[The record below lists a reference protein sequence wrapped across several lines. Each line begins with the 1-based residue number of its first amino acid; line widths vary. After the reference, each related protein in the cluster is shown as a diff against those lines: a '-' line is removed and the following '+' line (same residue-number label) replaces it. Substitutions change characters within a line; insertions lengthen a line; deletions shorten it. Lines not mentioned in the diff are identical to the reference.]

1 MKKARQS
8 FGHQLLAEQL
18 TQRIQHHFAGNT
30 NATDKSLTIGIFGEW
45 GSGKSNLL
53 HLIDETYRQSKPETT
68 LIVTFNPW
76 RFEREQHL
84 LIPLLKSIQFT
95 ARKAVRDK
103 ENSDLKKSLMKI
115 DEFLERSAMA
125 FAQAEKNGIGLAI
138 ENGGAAKQANENSPE
153 NTFDLGSLD
162 SMYYE
167 FESAFQAITEHDT
180 HPIQLLVLIDDLDR
194 CRPEKAVEM
203 LECMKLFLDVEHCVF
218 IVALDDEVVERG
230 ILYRY
235 RDYLLPTSSSQS
247 TNTPLPITGIEYLEK
262 IIQLPFR
269 IPQPA
274 KQEIAGFLQTQY
286 PELFACNDNDDDGIT
301 QRQHLVKNNASK
313 RELLDLFVSLI
324 PAIPR
329 KLIRASEL
337 LKLSLEMAKARGCET
352 QIQPLPLAKIV
363 LLQLFAPDLYRYGR
377 RRYSGFLTTLENWSQ
392 KPYWRQRDFRAC
404 LENDYQISEAENAD
418 EAIQLEKRNFHRY
431 YHDLL
436 DAFESAAKNRT
447 GFDLY
452 QFIQQAQIGMEH
464 LEPYFCFVEGENYE
478 PEPRPSPK
486 AVVTLPVAKISN
498 QEEILDLLFSSTQ
511 GSWQSA
517 LQRPEFAGKTLD
529 DALFTVIFERLNS
542 QPFEHF
548 LHEIDWLCLLC
559 PHLSLKQFQQL
570 LAISNDFAAILVTEK
585 GQDLQRYFAQTQLL
599 KALRREQ
606 QSLLSTAMQTTRE
619 TLLNAMQDATQTSSM
634 RVNAGRALGELGD
647 TRTGVSAIET
657 SAGELPD
664 IDWVKIAL
672 SGTPSA
678 EQSPTLDPAHYSEY
692 LISRYPITNAQYRCF
707 VEDGG
712 YQDLNIWNQL
722 PKAARW
728 WRNGKIDNPK
738 LINLIEDDADRLFY
752 QQWLDDDATRHEPR
766 FWHDTKWNNDNHP
779 VVGICWYEALAFTV
793 WLSGKQQ
800 SVIPQGFINDNCEI
814 RLPSEDEWEFA
825 ARGKEGHKH
834 VWGEQAPNTQLANY
848 AASGFEHTT
857 PVGMYPA
864 SSSYGLFDM
873 AGNTWDWTCSR
884 WGKQFAQSDFSY
896 EGWDDN
902 AQRQERNLLDPIEF
916 RTIRGASWLDSENYI
931 RGDVRFRDHPLNRY
945 DGIGFRIVY
954 GLKNTPAEATET
966 PNTSDDEQ
974 VLSQFL
980 ID

>member
-1 MKKARQS
+1 MKHARPG

-18 TQRIQHHFAGNT
+18 THRIQHHFKGNT
-30 NATDKSLTIGIFGEW
+30 NSTDKSLTIGIFGEW

-53 HLIDETYRQSKPETT
+53 HLIEETFQQSNTNNS
-68 LIVTFNPW
+68 LIVKFNPW

-95 ARKAVRDK
+95 ARKAVRDE
-103 ENSDLKKSLMKI
+103 ENPDTKKVLMQI

-125 FAQAEKNGIGLAI
+125 FAKAEKNGMGLAT
-138 ENGGAAKQANENSPE
+138 ENLDTGNHSAESTTQ
-153 NTFDLGSLD
+153 NTFDLTSLD

-167 FESAFQAITEHDT
+167 FEDAFQAISQSDT
-180 HPIQLLVLIDDLDR
+180 SPINFLILIDDLDR

-203 LECMKLFLDVEHCVF
+203 LECMKLFLDIEHCAFV
-218 IVALDDEVVERG
+218 VALDDEVVERG
-230 ILYRY
+230 ILFRY
-235 RDYLLPTSSSQS
+235 RDYLSPSTSNN
-247 TNTPLPITGIEYLEK
+247 TANTPLPISGIEYLEK

-274 KQEIAGFLQTQY
+274 KQEISGFLEAQY
-286 PELFACNDNDDDGIT
+286 PELFASSDKDDGVT
-301 QRQHLVKNNASK
+301 QRQHLVKNNSSK
-313 RELLDLFVSLI
+313 QELLDLFVNLI

-337 LKLSLEMAKARGCET
+337 LKLSLEMAKARHCEK
-352 QIQPLPLAKIV
+352 QIHPLPLAKIV

-377 RRYSGFLTTLENWSQ
+377 RRYSGFLTTLENWSH
-392 KPYWRQRDFRAC
+392 KTYWRQRDFRSHI
-404 LENDYQISEAENAD
+404 ERDYQITEAESTD
-418 EAIQLEKRNFHRY
+418 ESIQLEKRNFHRY
-431 YHDLL
+431 YHDLI

-452 QFIQQAQIGMEH
+452 QFIQHAQIGMEH

-478 PEPRPSPK
+478 PAPQVITAQE
-486 AVVTLPVAKISN
+486 AALPIAKIN
-498 QEEILDLLFSSTQ
+498 NHEEILDLLFSNTQ

-529 DALFTVIFERLNS
+529 DTLFNVLFERLNS
-542 QPFEHF
+542 EQFKHF
-548 LHEIDWLCLLC
+548 IHEIDWLCLLC

-570 LAISNDFAAILVTEK
+570 LTISHDFADILTAEK
-585 GQDLQRYFAQTQLL
+585 GHDIQSYFRQTFFL
-599 KALRREQ
+599 KTLRIEQ
-606 QSLLSTAMQTTRE
+606 QSLLPTVMQVTRE
-619 TLLNAMQDATQTSSM
+619 ALLAAMKDDSQPTHIRAE
-634 RVNAGRALGELGD
+634 AGQALGEIGD
-647 TRTGVSAIET
+647 TRVGVSAFET
-657 SAGELPD
+657 SAGRLPD

-672 SGTPSA
+672 NGNQQA
-678 EQSPTLDPAHYSEY
+678 DTLQTLNPANYSEY

-707 VEDGG
+707 IEDGG
-712 YQDLNIWNQL
+712 YEDLKIWNQL

-728 WRNGKIDNPK
+728 WRNGKADNPK

-752 QQWLDDDATRHEPR
+752 QQWLEDDATRHEPR
-766 FWHDTKWNNDNHP
+766 FWHDPKWNNPNHP
-779 VVGICWYEALAFTV
+779 VVGICWYEALAFSV
-793 WLSGKQQ
+793 WLSSKQQ
-800 SVIPQGFINDNCEI
+800 TVIPQDFITEHCEI

-834 VWGEQAPNTQLANY
+834 VWGELPPNQQLANY
-848 AASGFEHTT
+848 GASGFERTT

-873 AGNTWDWTCSR
+873 AGNTWDWTSSR
-884 WGKQFAQSDFSY
+884 WGKQFSQSDFSY
-896 EGWDDN
+896 EGWDDD
-902 AQRQERNLLDPIEF
+902 AQRHERNLLAPIEF

-931 RGDVRFRDHPLNRY
+931 RGEVRFRDHPLNRY
-945 DGIGFRIVY
+945 DGIGFRLVY
-954 GLKNTPAEATET
+954 GLKHTDLAHTQT
-966 PNTSDDEQ
+966 TDKTDDKQ
-974 VLSQFL
+974 LLSQFL